1 MSSSA
6 VKTMFKM
13 LTKAIRE
20 LKNSV
25 SALKLQVELFAAL
38 KFDVISETAV
48 VEFVKMSNFL
58 LTEYEFLYNG
68 THSSSK
74 RENMSFDLLSTRL
87 TTLEQSADKK
97 QNKLDLM
104 DNELKLIS
112 YELHES
118 CITKIR
124 NKITQFRLFVKHF
137 DLMSINYTPHE
148 IASDIST
155 FYTKSVTYDSKIFD
169 ISSMMAEFNFGK
181 ILQIHAWHDKQSV
194 VYKKRR
200 ELSSNESVRK
210 KSKSSTHTPSQKSS
224 NHDHDKSDIGKNH
237 SDFNYATEHDDMQS
251 ESKIQPVSNEKTQ
264 SVAKSIK
271 KVNKPAFDKF
281 IEQYNFTN
289 TDILDQ
295 SSFQENEMKLAIA
308 AAQLFREE
316 KCNEERQRAFVIHIL
331 SLFAEMK
338 VSFLEFF
345 ILLERSIQ
353 RIKKE
358 EMDLL
363 DADGL
368 KNNTLRDSLQ
378 RRARK
383 FVSSHGKMIFDFLME
398 FKSCKTT
405 PEKAQVLTKLWPL
418 SELSNEFLNDVSNVI
433 TSLVEM
439 LYAEDQ
445 LLVCLSAEGFLSYRS
460 DLYLALQDETV
471 RQLYISDEK
480 DKCILQIQ
488 SLVSPTISA
497 SLKKTSFVNNL
508 WNLVGEYHK
517 SDLPKA
523 GSREIPWELRKLKQ
537 RSLED
542 TDSKTSGKKKRIRKT
557 ISKPLDSIEDTITEK
572 PIKKINSV
580 TETDVDI
587 LSDSISCSKS
597 EDPHYPVTETDE
609 VKLMSDS
616 ISCSKSVDPHYSV
629 TGTDEVKLSDSISC
643 SKSEDPHYYSVTET
657 DEVKLSDSISC
668 SRSEDPHYSVT
679 GCDTSTVDLMDVD
692 IKNKSSGEVVRK
704 IEQYDSCDEN
714 GDEIQ
719 DCAFLDTTDFESIP
733 IDDFPSMNEVLSA
746 LLGHLSI
753 EEIWENIDDLWA
765 NNNLVLVGDLTNE
778 KCYNTVTPAPNYK
791 ISTGTEK
798 DLTIHS
804 NCNQLSFIS
813 PNKEKQTAIC
823 TPSENDCGKCLS
835 AINQL
840 AKDFGN
846 LYKHADTDIQYSFFW
861 NLQHDLNIS
870 VQNNFEEFFTIN
882 NGEYES
888 LLAFV
893 NTNIQQL
900 NFFHC
905 IFTCESEYVFTLMD
919 SRTFCLHVWAKPIVF
934 TNGDKQI
941 QSFLENFRKFL
952 ATVDVSREVSFRKS
966 FYDETDRSDVCSFI
980 TLLGHF
986 YSVHEGKN
994 IVEDT
999 SLKKYQIRNTLKKM
1013 VDADKL
1019 PTIDEFFN
1027 VFKS

>member
-1 MSSSA
+1 
-6 VKTMFKM
+6 
-13 LTKAIRE
+13 
-20 LKNSV
+20 
-25 SALKLQVELFAAL
+25 
-38 KFDVISETAV
+38 
-48 VEFVKMSNFL
+48 
-58 LTEYEFLYNG
+58 
-68 THSSSK
+68 
-74 RENMSFDLLSTRL
+74 
-87 TTLEQSADKK
+87 
-97 QNKLDLM
+97 
-104 DNELKLIS
+104 
-112 YELHES
+112 
-118 CITKIR
+118 
-124 NKITQFRLFVKHF
+124 
-137 DLMSINYTPHE
+137 MSINYTPHE

-194 VYKKRR
+194 VNKKRR

-210 KSKSSTHTPSQKSS
+210 KSKSSTHKPSQKSS

-237 SDFNYATEHDDMQS
+237 SDFNYTTEHDDMQS

-271 KVNKPAFDKF
+271 KVKKPAFDKF

-433 TSLVEM
+433 TSLVKM

-542 TDSKTSGKKKRIRKT
+542 TDSKTSGKKKRTRKT
-557 ISKPLDSIEDTITEK
+557 ISKPLDSIDNTITEK

-580 TETDVDI
+580 TGTDEDI
-587 LSDSISCSKS
+587 LSDIIPCSKS
-597 EDPHYPVTETDE
+597 EDPHY
-609 VKLMSDS
+609 
-616 ISCSKSVDPHYSV
+616 SV
-629 TGTDEVKLSDSISC
+629 TG
-643 SKSEDPHYYSVTET
+643 T

-679 GCDTSTVDLMDVD
+679 GCDASTVDLMDVD

-714 GDEIQ
+714 EDEIQ
-719 DCAFLDTTDFESIP
+719 DCAFLDTTDFEFIP

-765 NNNLVLVGDLTNE
+765 NNNMVLVGDLTNE
-778 KCYNTVTPAPNYK
+778 KCYNTVTPAPNY
-791 ISTGTEK
+791 
-798 DLTIHS
+798 
-804 NCNQLSFIS
+804 CNQLSFIS
-813 PNKEKQTAIC
+813 PDKEKQTAIC

-905 IFTCESEYVFTLMD
+905 IFTCESEYVLTLMD
-919 SRTFCLHVWAKPIVF
+919 SRTFCLHVWAKSIVF
-934 TNGDKQI
+934 TNWDKQI
-941 QSFLENFRKFL
+941 QSFLDNFRKFL

-999 SLKKYQIRNTLKKM
+999 SLNKYQRRNTLKKM

-1019 PTIDEFFN
+1019 PTIDEFFD
-1027 VFKS
+1027 VLKS

>member
-6 VKTMFKM
+6 IKTMFKM

-25 SALKLQVELFAAL
+25 SALELQVELFAAL

-181 ILQIHAWHDKQSV
+181 ILQMHAWHDKQSV

-210 KSKSSTHTPSQKSS
+210 KSKSSTHEPSQKSC

-237 SDFNYATEHDDMQS
+237 SDFNYTTEHDDMQS

-271 KVNKPAFDKF
+271 KVKKPAFDKF

-445 LLVCLSAEGFLSYRS
+445 LLVCLSAEGFLSFRS

-580 TETDVDI
+580 TGTDEVK

-597 EDPHYPVTETDE
+597 E
-609 VKLMSDS
+609 
-616 ISCSKSVDPHYSV
+616 DPHYSV

-643 SKSEDPHYYSVTET
+643 SKSEDPHYSVTGT
-657 DEVKLSDSISC
+657 DEVKLSDIIPSSK
-668 SRSEDPHYSVT
+668 SEDPHYSVT
-679 GCDTSTVDLMDVD
+679 GCDASTVDLMDVD

-704 IEQYDSCDEN
+704 IEQYDSCGEN
-714 GDEIQ
+714 EDEIQ
-719 DCAFLDTTDFESIP
+719 DCAFLDTTDFESIS
-733 IDDFPSMNEVLSA
+733 IDDFESSMNEVLNA

-765 NNNLVLVGDLTNE
+765 NNNMVLVGDLTNG
-778 KCYNTVTPAPNYK
+778 NTATPAPN
-791 ISTGTEK
+791 
-798 DLTIHS
+798 S

-835 AINQL
+835 AI
-840 AKDFGN
+840 
-846 LYKHADTDIQYSFFW
+846 I
-861 NLQHDLNIS
+861 LQ
-870 VQNNFEEFFTIN
+870 
-882 NGEYES
+882 
-888 LLAFV
+888 
-893 NTNIQQL
+893 
-900 NFFHC
+900 
-905 IFTCESEYVFTLMD
+905 
-919 SRTFCLHVWAKPIVF
+919 
-934 TNGDKQI
+934 
-941 QSFLENFRKFL
+941 
-952 ATVDVSREVSFRKS
+952 
-966 FYDETDRSDVCSFI
+966 
-980 TLLGHF
+980 
-986 YSVHEGKN
+986 
-994 IVEDT
+994 
-999 SLKKYQIRNTLKKM
+999 
-1013 VDADKL
+1013 
-1019 PTIDEFFN
+1019 
-1027 VFKS
+1027 